1 MVVFRGVRM
10 YVIYLSCK
18 VPLAMLFH
26 LRLLEQYLARTPHA
40 RFETL
45 VSSFGRQKFFLH
57 TPVTYVTEAILL
69 L

>member
-1 MVVFRGVRM
+1 MVFRGVRM
-10 YVIYLSCK
+10 HVIYLSCK

-26 LRLLEQYLARTPHA
+26 PSLLEQYFARTPHA
-40 RFETL
+40 RFYTL
-45 VSSFGRQKFFLH
+45 VSSLGRQHFFLH